1 LEVPFR
7 LYTTGTTMTGAN
19 PSGHN
24 APCSNRDFDFF
35 YKGLEDGQ
43 LLAQQCQTCSTLR
56 SLPSPGS
63 SRR

>member
-1 LEVPFR
+1 
-7 LYTTGTTMTGAN
+7 MTGAN